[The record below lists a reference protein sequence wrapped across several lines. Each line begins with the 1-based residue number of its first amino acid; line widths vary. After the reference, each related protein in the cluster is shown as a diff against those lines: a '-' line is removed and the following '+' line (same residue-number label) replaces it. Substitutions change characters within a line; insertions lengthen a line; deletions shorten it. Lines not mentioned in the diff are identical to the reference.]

1 MTTTDTGPDPDHT
14 ETETHM
20 WSVNIPDHPARQDS
34 PEYVAAR
41 KKMNDLAA
49 QATGLIYGPAPFEDH
64 HGSALWLQDSQ
75 GWFLVRNLAGIEW
88 SAQFCLAGNTRV
100 LTADLRWVPIGDVL
114 LGQMLMGFDEEPV
127 RGQWR
132 KWRPSE
138 VLGTQLIQ
146 RPCYD
151 LTFDDGTT
159 IRASAEHKWLVGH
172 GGAPGNSDWVETER
186 LRVAGRFSSKVL
198 RLVDTWEEDKSQGA
212 GYLAAAFDGEGC
224 LVQVEDERRGRG
236 SGTSVRLEFAQR
248 PNQMLD
254 EVRKLLDE
262 RGFDYRLSED
272 VQPTSACYHVALRP
286 RAEIMRFLGSIR
298 PRRIL
303 PGFDPSRLGTIQR
316 IGVATLVKKTFVGTQ
331 DVVALSTSTRTFV
344 AEGLASHNCADPAK
358 VDLLRQNAKR
368 LYDLVAPAIK
378 QQLDPNGVL
387 DTPITDAA
395 GVATWTDSIFNA
407 GLPLQASF
415 HIGVLQ
421 TANGQPQSPAATD
434 LAQDPSATGQAQS
447 PPATG
452 QGQNPAADQEPA
464 GVHHYPTPVVDIQLF
479 KYDDFQLWVTD
490 DQGNP
495 AAVAPVAARGSGDA
509 RVHVLYAT
517 PGSKLAQQKEQAESA
532 ATPLILGPE
541 HPLAKQAFQQQQQ
554 QQ

>member
-1 MTTTDTGPDPDHT
+1 MTTTDTEPDPDHT
-14 ETETHM
+14 ETETHT
-20 WSVNIPDHPARQDS
+20 WSVNIPDHPAREDS

-49 QATGLIYGPAPFEDH
+49 QATGLIYGPAPFDDH

-88 SAQFCLAGNTRV
+88 SAQFC
-100 LTADLRWVPIGDVL
+100 
-114 LGQMLMGFDEEPV
+114 
-127 RGQWR
+127 
-132 KWRPSE
+132 
-138 VLGTQLIQ
+138 
-146 RPCYD
+146 
-151 LTFDDGTT
+151 
-159 IRASAEHKWLVGH
+159 
-172 GGAPGNSDWVETER
+172 
-186 LRVAGRFSSKVL
+186 
-198 RLVDTWEEDKSQGA
+198 
-212 GYLAAAFDGEGC
+212 
-224 LVQVEDERRGRG
+224 
-236 SGTSVRLEFAQR
+236 
-248 PNQMLD
+248 
-254 EVRKLLDE
+254 
-262 RGFDYRLSED
+262 
-272 VQPTSACYHVALRP
+272 
-286 RAEIMRFLGSIR
+286 
-298 PRRIL
+298 
-303 PGFDPSRLGTIQR
+303 
-316 IGVATLVKKTFVGTQ
+316 
-331 DVVALSTSTRTFV
+331 
-344 AEGLASHNCADPAK
+344 ADPGK

-368 LYDLVAPAIK
+368 LYDLVAPAVK
-378 QQLDPNGVL
+378 QQLDPNGLL

-415 HIGVLQ
+415 HVGVLQ
-421 TANGQPQSPAATD
+421 AANGQAQSPAATD
-434 LAQDPSATGQAQS
+434 LAQDPPATGQAQS

-452 QGQNPAADQEPA
+452 QAPEPPAPGNGQAQAQQQPANGQGQNPPAADQEPA

-554 QQ
+554 Q

>member
-1 MTTTDTGPDPDHT
+1 MTTADTQPDPDHT
-14 ETETHM
+14 ETETHP
-20 WSVNIPDHPARQDS
+20 WSVNIPDHPVRQDS

-88 SAQFCLAGNTRV
+88 SAQFCAN
-100 LTADLRWVPIGDVL
+100 
-114 LGQMLMGFDEEPV
+114 
-127 RGQWR
+127 
-132 KWRPSE
+132 
-138 VLGTQLIQ
+138 
-146 RPCYD
+146 
-151 LTFDDGTT
+151 
-159 IRASAEHKWLVGH
+159 
-172 GGAPGNSDWVETER
+172 PG
-186 LRVAGRFSSKVL
+186 
-198 RLVDTWEEDKSQGA
+198 
-212 GYLAAAFDGEGC
+212 
-224 LVQVEDERRGRG
+224 
-236 SGTSVRLEFAQR
+236 
-248 PNQMLD
+248 
-254 EVRKLLDE
+254 
-262 RGFDYRLSED
+262 
-272 VQPTSACYHVALRP
+272 
-286 RAEIMRFLGSIR
+286 
-298 PRRIL
+298 
-303 PGFDPSRLGTIQR
+303 
-316 IGVATLVKKTFVGTQ
+316 
-331 DVVALSTSTRTFV
+331 
-344 AEGLASHNCADPAK
+344 K

-421 TANGQPQSPAATD
+421 AANGQPQSPAAAD
-434 LAQDPSATGQAQS
+434 LAQDPSAAGQPQS
-447 PPATG
+447 PSATG
-452 QGQNPAADQEPA
+452 QPQNPGTDQEPA

-517 PGSKLAQQKEQAESA
+517 PGSKLAQQKQQAESA
-532 ATPLILGPE
+532 ATPLILGPD
-541 HPLAKQAFQQQQQ
+541 HSLAKQAFRQQQQ
-554 QQ
+554 

>member
-1 MTTTDTGPDPDHT
+1 MTTTDTEPDPDHA
-14 ETETHM
+14 ETETHT

-34 PEYVAAR
+34 PEYIAAR
-41 KKMNDLAA
+41 KQMNDLAA

-88 SAQFCLAGNTRV
+88 SAQFC
-100 LTADLRWVPIGDVL
+100 
-114 LGQMLMGFDEEPV
+114 
-127 RGQWR
+127 
-132 KWRPSE
+132 
-138 VLGTQLIQ
+138 
-146 RPCYD
+146 
-151 LTFDDGTT
+151 
-159 IRASAEHKWLVGH
+159 
-172 GGAPGNSDWVETER
+172 
-186 LRVAGRFSSKVL
+186 
-198 RLVDTWEEDKSQGA
+198 
-212 GYLAAAFDGEGC
+212 
-224 LVQVEDERRGRG
+224 
-236 SGTSVRLEFAQR
+236 
-248 PNQMLD
+248 
-254 EVRKLLDE
+254 
-262 RGFDYRLSED
+262 
-272 VQPTSACYHVALRP
+272 
-286 RAEIMRFLGSIR
+286 
-298 PRRIL
+298 
-303 PGFDPSRLGTIQR
+303 
-316 IGVATLVKKTFVGTQ
+316 
-331 DVVALSTSTRTFV
+331 
-344 AEGLASHNCADPAK
+344 ADPAK

-395 GVATWTDSIFNA
+395 SVATWTDSIFNA

-421 TANGQPQSPAATD
+421 AANGQPPSPAATD
-434 LAQDPSATGQAQS
+434 LAQDPSATGQAQ
-447 PPATG
+447 
-452 QGQNPAADQEPA
+452 NPAAAGQEPA

-532 ATPLILGPE
+532 ATPLILGPD
-541 HPLAKQAFQQQQQ
+541 HPLAKQAFQQQEQQ
-554 QQ
+554 R